1 MAPGDSWSQL
11 EGFNIHDTDWYT
23 DFNAKLLSYLESKKS
38 ILAQNRRKEGEVR
51 LSDEVM
57 IEYVTR
63 LTESIPKLMRRIMK
77 GKNITSFA
85 TAGMS
90 KIFLMI
96 FRGSVRRLDKVTDE
110 ENPIQVVTSSYI
122 VQECIAKHNWA
133 SLGISKR
140 VKWRMRRKDVKFL
153 RIFEFLCNA
162 LDFEILPMSNLLEW
176 RFLSVWFSRWREILL
191 YIRIAGEISVRRRFE
206 YRRYL

>member
-51 LSDEVM
+51 HSDEVM

-77 GKNITSFA
+77 GKNITF
-85 TAGMS
+85 
-90 KIFLMI
+90 ICNC
-96 FRGSVRRLDKVTDE
+96 R
-110 ENPIQVVTSSYI
+110 
-122 VQECIAKHNWA
+122 
-133 SLGISKR
+133 
-140 VKWRMRRKDVKFL
+140 DVK
-153 RIFEFLCNA
+153 
-162 LDFEILPMSNLLEW
+162 DILSTSFDDP
-176 RFLSVWFSRWREILL
+176 
-191 YIRIAGEISVRRRFE
+191 
-206 YRRYL
+206 